1 MDRGTCLHT
10 LRKHADPVYSIA
22 FSPDGKFLASGSFDK
37 WVYVWSVQEGVV
49 VKQYRGASGIFE
61 VCWDK
66 EGGRLAASPT
76 TRSVQHGLN
85 PVV

>member
-1 MDRGTCLHT
+1 MDKGTCLHT

-37 WVYVWSVQEGVV
+37 WLYVWSVQEGVL

-61 VCWDK
+61 VCWDRDGSK
-66 EGGRLAASPT
+66 LAACFSNNT
-76 TRSVQHGLN
+76 VSV
-85 PVV
+85 V